1 MKNETKHFSTLN
13 EYLNS
18 IEQDIR
24 ERLRQICD
32 IVSEI
37 EPQAEAKISY
47 NMPAYFYNGRLIYF
61 CAFKNHIGFYPA
73 SMKVFSKFQNEL
85 KKYKQSGRG
94 TVQFPHDKPLPN
106 KLIRQ
111 IVEYRVKENEVIMKK
126 RAAFLFEK

>member
-1 MKNETKHFSTLN
+1 MKTQATHFNTID

-18 IEQDIR
+18 VEQVIR
-24 ERLRQICD
+24 ERLQQICD

-94 TVQFPHDKPLPN
+94 TVQVPHDKPFPT

-111 IVEYRVKENEVIMKK
+111 IVEYRVKENRVIMKK
-126 RAAFLFEK
+126 HAGFLFEK